1 MATRSKAEKRAAGR
15 KREGKV
21 GPKAQGVAD
30 VVPTDVK
37 HADLDTREGVTVT
50 SEAAP
55 KQAGEDAV
63 MPEPTPTLTL
73 DSQPAHADDVHDAVV
88 ADLAESA
95 QRQDDHPKPP
105 FTLAIDIGGT
115 GIKCLLLDA
124 DGKPSGKRQRQ
135 ETPRPATPD
144 AVLQVIKGLIP
155 DTAFDRVSVG
165 FPGVV
170 VGGVIHSAPNLD
182 PSFAGFDLQSA
193 LSHLT
198 EKPVRVLND
207 AGLQG
212 LGAIAGSGTEVVI
225 TLGTGM
231 GFAIY
236 VEGRYVPNVELA
248 HHPLSKRRTYEENV
262 GNRARKKFG
271 NRKWSKRVKAA
282 LLQIQ
287 KTFNPQ
293 RIYVGGGNAAKLSA
307 KLPDGVVIID
317 NIAGL
322 LGGIALWR

>member
-1 MATRSKAEKRAAGR
+1 M
-15 KREGKV
+15 
-21 GPKAQGVAD
+21 
-30 VVPTDVK
+30 
-37 HADLDTREGVTVT
+37 
-50 SEAAP
+50 
-55 KQAGEDAV
+55 